1 MSTFQRGDKTI
12 ANASGQVV
20 REDME
25 DTLKA
30 TAANNFGPRS
40 SAGTILPAEFIAD
53 NSTTPKKL
61 LIRATSGGDQADPLD
76 SQAATFYE
84 VGNLDEAN
92 LGLVKKAGDTFTGVL
107 QAITGAAGAPS
118 INFGDTSTGLF
129 KSTTNAIG
137 ISAGGAE
144 RATVDST
151 GISINNQGDLRLK
164 EASGNGSNYVALQSP
179 ASLSSNVSLTLPSTD
194 GNDGE
199 FLQTDGSG
207 NLSFSVVQ
215 GVPSG
220 SVFAL
225 AGTQT
230 GVPSGYLE
238 CDGSSQS
245 RSTYAALFAVIGT
258 TYGSASGTTFN
269 VPNLRGQFIRG
280 VNTTGSGTDA
290 NRNIGSSQSEDN
302 KSHNHSISL
311 SGTTS
316 EKSLTGS
323 ITKISETF
331 QSGGGSASGVF
342 TKTGGVNA
350 GNTPSR
356 VDSSPAAGVD
366 LNASHNHTFSASG
379 TSGDR
384 GSETRP
390 SNIAMMYIIKV

>member
-1 MSTFQRGDKTI
+1 MSTFQRGDKNI

-40 SAGTILPAEFIAD
+40 SAGTILPAEFVAD

-61 LIRATSGGDQADPLD
+61 LIRATSGGDQADPTD

-92 LGLVKKAGDTFTGVL
+92 LGLVKKSGDTLTGAL
-107 QAITGAAGAPS
+107 QAIAGVVGTPS

-129 KSTTNAIG
+129 KSGTNAIG
-137 ISAGGAE
+137 ISASGAE
-144 RATVDST
+144 KATIDST

-164 EASGNGSNYVALQSP
+164 EASSNGTNYVALQSP
-179 ASLSSNVSLTLPSTD
+179 ASLSSNLTLTLPSTD
-194 GNDGE
+194 GSSGE

-215 GVPSG
+215 GVPTG

-225 AGTQT
+225 AGSQA
-230 GVPSGYLE
+230 GVPTGYLE
-238 CDGSSQS
+238 CDGSSVS
-245 RSTYAALFAVIGT
+245 RSTYSALFGVIGT
-258 TYGSASGTTFN
+258 TYGSASSTTFN
-269 VPNLRGQFIRG
+269 LPNLRGQFIRG

-302 KSHNHSISL
+302 KSHNHSISV

-316 EKSLTGS
+316 NPTPTLTGDVRR
-323 ITKISETF
+323 ISEGYRAQGT
-331 QSGGGSASGVF
+331 ASGVF
-342 TKTGGVNA
+342 TKELDGNNSITGASSTSPVA
-350 GNTPSR
+350 GFSMDAT
-356 VDSSPAAGVD
+356 
-366 LNASHNHTFSASG
+366 HTHTFSASG
-379 TSGDR
+379 NTGNQ

-390 SNIAMMYIIKV
+390 SNVAMMYIIKI

>member
-61 LIRATSGGDQADPLD
+61 LIRATSGGDQADPT
-76 SQAATFYE
+76 SGQAATFYE

-92 LGLVKKAGDTFTGVL
+92 LGLVKKAGDTL
-107 QAITGAAGAPS
+107 TGALEVIAGVVGTPS

-137 ISAGGAE
+137 ISASGAE

-164 EASGNGSNYVALQSP
+164 EASSNGTNYVALQSP

-194 GNDGE
+194 GNSGE

-238 CDGSSQS
+238 CDGSSVS

-302 KSHNHSISL
+302 KLHNHSISV

-316 EKSLTGS
+316 NPSPTLTGDVRR
-323 ITKISETF
+323 IAEGFRAQGTC
-331 QSGGGSASGVF
+331 SGVF
-342 TKTGGVNA
+342 TKELDGNNSITGSSSTSPVA
-350 GNTPSR
+350 GFSMDAT
-356 VDSSPAAGVD
+356 
-366 LNASHNHTFSASG
+366 HTHTFSASG
-379 TSGDR
+379 NTGNQ

>member
-61 LIRATSGGDQADPLD
+61 LIRATSGGDQADPT
-76 SQAATFYE
+76 SGQAATFYE

-92 LGLVKKAGDTFTGVL
+92 LGLVKKAGDTL
-107 QAITGAAGAPS
+107 TGALEVIAGVVGTPS

-137 ISAGGAE
+137 ISASGAE

-164 EASGNGSNYVALQSP
+164 EASSNGTNYVALQSP

-194 GNDGE
+194 GNSGE

-238 CDGSSQS
+238 CDGSSVS

-302 KSHNHSISL
+302 KSHNHSISV

-316 EKSLTGS
+316 NPTPDLTGEVRR
-323 ITKISETF
+323 ISEGYRAQGT
-331 QSGGGSASGVF
+331 ATGVF
-342 TKTGGVNA
+342 TKELDGNNNITGSSSTSPVA
-350 GNTPSR
+350 GFSMDAT
-356 VDSSPAAGVD
+356 
-366 LNASHNHTFSASG
+366 HTHTFSASG
-379 TSGDR
+379 NTGNQ